1 MVAID
6 SYSVNNCNCGVPVG
20 GGELGVYLLHHHD
33 EPFQNLYLTR
43 EYAMENLSYL
53 QRYSG
58 DDIFQEAVEINHAV
72 RLGRVAQNNDHQLL

>member
-53 QRYSG
+53 Q
-58 DDIFQEAVEINHAV
+58 INLISSKRMNCV
-72 RLGRVAQNNDHQLL
+72 NLI